1 MPFPNSYGFNVAVST
16 IAVMIGIGGI
26 LLGIGYATNNRKMKE
41 FGKDEL
47 NQCMINGI
55 LIGSML
61 MLFLPLGPIPSLI
74 SEITLQ
80 NGAVQC
86 PQYLSSNAAICFS
99 SGYLTGSGYSFN
111 GVHHSSIL
119 TQSTGIIIGLLSLN
133 TLLGLLSSLKISII
147 AISFSLN
154 QVILPV
160 LNQLQFFLKALT
172 TVSMSVLVQSYL
184 LSAVSATATTAILP
198 VGLVLRTFYPT
209 RKVGGFLIG
218 AVLGLYVVFPL
229 TYVLNASIISSYSM
243 SVDNSTVVALS
254 SSANGLNSYVTG
266 SLISPNLG
274 SSILSGISGY
284 LSQITA
290 QATLFISAMEN
301 YLSYFILAAFI
312 LPAFS
317 LMITF
322 ISIKEFSAILG
333 SEISFNI
340 FDMV

>member
-1 MPFPNSYGFNVAVST
+1 MPFLNSYGFNVAVSI

-26 LLGIGYATNNRKMKE
+26 LLGIGYATNNRKLKE

-55 LIGSML
+55 LIGGM
-61 MLFLPLGPIPSLI
+61 MALFLPLGPISSLLG
-74 SEITLQ
+74 EITLQ

-86 PQYLSSNAAICFS
+86 PQYLSANAAICFS
-99 SGYLTGSGYSFN
+99 NGYLTGSGYSFN

-119 TQSTGIIIGLLSLN
+119 MQSTGIIIGLLGLN
-133 TLLGLLSSLKISII
+133 TLLGLISSLKISII

-154 QVILPV
+154 QVIFPV

-172 TVSMSVLVQSYL
+172 TVSISVLVQSYL
-184 LSAVSATATTAILP
+184 LSAVSATATTVILP
-198 VGLVLRTFYPT
+198 VGLILRTFYPT

-229 TYVLNASIISSYSM
+229 TYVLNASIISSYST
-243 SVDNSTVVALS
+243 SVSNSTVVALS
-254 SSANGLNSYVTG
+254 NSANGLNSYMSSSV
-266 SLISPNLG
+266 LSPSLG
-274 SSILSGISGY
+274 SSILPGISGY
-284 LSQITA
+284 LSQITT
-290 QATLFISAMEN
+290 QTIQFISAMEN
-301 YLSYFILAAFI
+301 YLSYFIMAAFI

-333 SEISFNI
+333 SEITFNI

>member
-1 MPFPNSYGFNVAVST
+1 MPFPSSFGFNIAVST
-16 IAVMIGIGGI
+16 IAIMIGIGGI
-26 LLGIGYATNNRKMKE
+26 VLGIGYATNNRKMKE

-47 NQCMINGI
+47 NQCLINGI
-55 LIGSML
+55 LIGGML

-74 SEITLQ
+74 NEITLQ
-80 NGAVQC
+80 NGSAQC
-86 PQYLSSNAAICFS
+86 PQYLSPNSAICFS
-99 SGYLTGSGYSFN
+99 NGYLTGSGYSFN

-119 TQSTGIIIGLLSLN
+119 AQSTSIIIGLLGLN
-133 TLLGLLSSLKISII
+133 TLLGLISSLKISII
-147 AISFSLN
+147 ALSFSLN

-172 TVSMSVLVQSYL
+172 TVSVSVLVQSYL
-184 LSAVSATATTAILP
+184 LSAVSATATTVILP
-198 VGLVLRTFYPT
+198 VGLILRTFYPT

-243 SVDNSTVVALS
+243 SVDNSALVALS
-254 SSANGLNSYVTG
+254 SSANGLNSYMTNL
-266 SLISPNLG
+266 SISNLG
-274 SSILSGISGY
+274 SSILSRISGY

-290 QATLFISAMEN
+290 QASQLISAMEN
-301 YLSYFILAAFI
+301 YLSYFIMAAFI

-322 ISIKEFSAILG
+322 VSIKEFSAILG